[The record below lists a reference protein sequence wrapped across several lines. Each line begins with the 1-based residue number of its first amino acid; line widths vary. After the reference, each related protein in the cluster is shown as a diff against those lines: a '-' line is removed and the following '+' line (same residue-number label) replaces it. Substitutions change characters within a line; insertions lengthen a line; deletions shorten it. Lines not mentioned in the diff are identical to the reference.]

1 MPNCYRALKRCT
13 FIIFLAGCFL
23 SSSIAGRAASPLI
36 SDLTGIWEFSAL
48 GSDSKCRIALRS
60 SSATEGHQMLTIP
73 LACLRLFP
81 GLAPVQS
88 WVLTD
93 EGHILFIDRTDK
105 AVLDFASVGPNAFS
119 AGGATGETY
128 NLIGELRHPPPSN
141 VAVAQN
147 RVAGQAPEAD
157 TSKPAS
163 SVAVM
168 DPAGHYSVLREGD
181 RDSGCMLTLDD
192 QHKGSGPKKAFLAP
206 GCRDQGII
214 IFDPIGWQIL
224 NGRLILT
231 ARKGHK
237 AELNLQPDGSWKKD
251 PRDGKALTL
260 KKL

>member
-1 MPNCYRALKRCT
+1 LNWCS

-23 SSSIAGRAASPLI
+23 SSSIAGRAAAPSPSI
-36 SDLTGIWEFSAL
+36 ADLAGIWEFSAL
-48 GSDSKCRIALRS
+48 GSNSKCRIALRS
-60 SSATEGHQMLTIP
+60 SSATAGRQFLTIP

-93 EGHILFIDRTDK
+93 EGHILLIDSAGQT
-105 AVLDFASVGPNAFS
+105 VLDFASVGPKAFS

-128 NLIGELRHPPPSN
+128 NLMGQLQHPPLSN
-141 VAVAQN
+141 VPAAGSQN
-147 RVAGQAPEAD
+147 RLGGQAPEAD

-181 RDSGCMLTLDD
+181 KDSGCMLTLDD